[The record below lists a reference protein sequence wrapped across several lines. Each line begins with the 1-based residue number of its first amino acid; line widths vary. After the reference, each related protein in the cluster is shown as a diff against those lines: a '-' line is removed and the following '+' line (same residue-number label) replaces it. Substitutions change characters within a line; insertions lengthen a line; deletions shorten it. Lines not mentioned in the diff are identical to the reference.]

1 MRQAVTPISR
11 LFSVPRRDR
20 DLVAVGAGRQHD
32 WRNFTHDVANLA
44 ARIEKSGGRRW
55 IVADSDAYALAVGL
69 LAALQAGCQAMLP
82 ANLQHGHLAD
92 VALTADGAISSSDF
106 LPDMENRIRTFD
118 PAASGDISAL
128 RPLDPQNAEI
138 ILHTSGTTGTPI
150 AVPKPLHCFESE
162 IAAQTEAFPPRPG
175 RMVLATVP
183 PYHIYGLLFRIL
195 WPLSTERPFSTELIS
210 HPEELVSAA
219 EKNGGAMFVASP
231 AFLRRAL
238 PVLPLVH
245 LKNFLGPIVS
255 SGGPLPPTVAAAYNA
270 VLSEP
275 IREIY
280 GSTETGGIACRS
292 VMDAA
297 APALWQPL
305 PGVEVAVDSDEQVL
319 AIRSPMLPEKGWF
332 HTDDHVQLHSDG
344 RFELKGRSDRVV
356 NVEEVR
362 VSLPEVE
369 RRLADCATVEAARV
383 ISLPGGN
390 TERQILAAVIEPS
403 NAGWDVLSNGRT
415 QEMRSLLLDALKPYF
430 VSIVLPRKWRFV
442 TRIPEDDRG
451 KTSNAALAAL
461 FEEDPGQSVEPAVV
475 G

>member
-11 LFSVPRRDR
+11 LFSVPHRDS
-20 DLVAVGAGRQHD
+20 DLVAAGAEREHD
-32 WRNFTHDVANLA
+32 WMSFAHDVANLA
-44 ARIEKSGGRRW
+44 ARIKKFGGRIW
-55 IVADSDAYALAVGL
+55 LVADTDAYALAVGL
-69 LAALQAGCQAMLP
+69 FAALQAECQAMLP

-92 VALTADGAISSSDF
+92 VAATADGVISSAEF
-106 LPDMENRIRTFD
+106 LPDAENRLQTFD
-118 PAASGDISAL
+118 PTASADISAL
-128 RPLDPQNAEI
+128 HALDPENGEI
-138 ILHTSGTTGTPI
+138 ILHTSGTTGAPI
-150 AVPKPLHCFESE
+150 AVHKPLHCFESE
-162 IAAQTEAFPPRPG
+162 IAAQTEAFAPRPG

-195 WPLSTERPFSTELIS
+195 WPLATERPFSTELIS
-210 HPEELVSAA
+210 YPEELVLAA
-219 EKNGGAMFVASP
+219 EKNSGSMFVASP
-231 AFLRRAL
+231 AFLKRAL

-245 LKNFLGPIVS
+245 LKSFLGPVIS
-255 SGGPLPPTVAAAYNA
+255 SGGPLSPTVAAAYNS

-275 IREIY
+275 LREIY
-280 GSTETGGIACRS
+280 GSTETGGIAYRS
-292 VMDAA
+292 VMDSS

-305 PGVEVAVDSDEQVL
+305 PTVEVAVDSEEQVL
-319 AIRSPMLPEKGWF
+319 AIRSPMLPGKGWF
-332 HTDDHVQLHSDG
+332 HTDDRVELHSDG

-369 RRLADCATVEAARV
+369 RRLARCATVEAARV

-403 NAGWDVLSNGRT
+403 NAGWEVLANQGR
-415 QEMRSLLLDALKPYF
+415 QAMRSLLLDALKPYF

-461 FEEDPGQSVEPAVV
+461 FDEDPGRSVEPVVV